1 MFEGEELT
9 PEVIAEYMRTPEG
22 ALELQRIMTDMEQYQ
37 GIGDASQIGASPDN
51 PGATRGMPLET
62 IGASPD
68 IPGATRGLSP
78 RDSGI
83 DPVGQNRQNRLR
95 MEQILRKLPQNY

>member
-22 ALELQRIMTDMEQYQ
+22 ALELQLIMTDMEQYR
-37 GIGDASQIGASPDN
+37 GIGDASQIGASP
-51 PGATRGMPLET
+51 G
-62 IGASPD
+62 IPD
-68 IPGATRGLSP
+68 ATRGLSP

-83 DPVGQNRQNRLR
+83 DPVGQNRLR
-95 MEQILRKLPQNY
+95 MEQILKKLPQNY

>member
-37 GIGDASQIGASPDN
+37 GIGDASQIGAS
-51 PGATRGMPLET
+51 
-62 IGASPD
+62 D

-78 RDSGI
+78 KDSGI